1 MASLELKLLWHNL
14 SRFLYVLYLFTA
26 NDFVSVLYP
35 ATLFAIFSC
44 LSGTLLTTNPHPTLF
59 STVCRLP
66 QILLWIWLNLLVL
79 CLANQRLPDS
89 IAEDAA
95 NKPWRPLPSRQ
106 MTATQAR
113 RVLIGAIAVT
123 YSASWCL
130 GGIRETLALFVFNWI
145 YNDLE
150 AANEHYAVRNLMNAL
165 GITCIGA
172 GAARV
177 GCAPGHDVSSNSWQ
191 WWLIISMVLLT
202 TIQAQ
207 DLYDQEGD
215 AKRGRSTVP
224 LVLGDTVARWT
235 VAVPVM
241 CWSVAVT
248 AFWGGGGATAY
259 FVVPM
264 ALGYLVAGR
273 ILVFRNVCADRLT
286 FKAWAVWIISLYALP
301 LVKAS

>member
-1 MASLELKLLWHNL
+1 MANLERKLLWHNL
-14 SRFLYVLYLFTA
+14 SRFFYVLYLFTA

-35 ATLFAIFSC
+35 AALFALFSC

-59 STVCRLP
+59 STVCHLP

-89 IAEDAA
+89 IVEDAA
-95 NKPWRPLPSRQ
+95 NKPWRPLPSHQ

-130 GGIRETLALFVFNWI
+130 GGIGETLVLFTFNWI
-145 YNDLE
+145 YNDLD
-150 AANEHYAVRNLMNAL
+150 AANEHYAARNLMNAL

-177 GCAPGHDVSSNSWQ
+177 GCVPGHDVSSNSWQ

-224 LVLGDTVARWT
+224 LALGDPVARWT

-241 CWSVAVT
+241 CWSVAVP
-248 AFWGGGGATAY
+248 AFWDVGRTTAY
-259 FVVPM
+259 FFVPM
-264 ALGYLVAGR
+264 ALGSLVACR
-273 ILVFRNVCADRLT
+273 ILVFRNAYADRLT
-286 FKAWAVWIISLYALP
+286 FKVWAVWIISLYALP